1 MAVAGAARRGGL
13 VRPAGARP
21 ENLDRRGGPW
31 CCAAMPQRRAI
42 LAAALAGACA
52 GPAPRAPRPLGAEGV
67 IVAAEAWHADLC
79 LPAAAVRGGALAPFA
94 AGAPGAA
101 GFAFGFGLESWMRSD
116 RPGSAELLEA
126 LGGGPAVVSVRALAG
141 AVPPG
146 AEEQVALRLPE
157 GGTAA
162 IARFILGQVAAPVP
176 PAPASGAW
184 LLVPSRLPYS
194 LGFTCNGW
202 VMRAL
207 AEAGLPVPVAGIRLR
222 GAAMAAVRAEAARQA
237 AD

>member
-1 MAVAGAARRGGL
+1 M
-13 VRPAGARP
+13 PA
-21 ENLDRRGGPW
+21 
-31 CCAAMPQRRAI
+31 RRAI
-42 LAAALAGACA
+42 LAAALLGACTA
-52 GPAPRAPRPLGAEGV
+52 PRQPAPRLGAEALV
-67 IVAAEAWHADLC
+67 VAAEAWHTDLC
-79 LPAAAVRGGALAPFA
+79 LPAAALAGTPLSPVA
-94 AGAPGAA
+94 ARAPRARA
-101 GFAFGFGLESWMRSD
+101 FAFGFGLEAWMRTA
-116 RPGSAELLEA
+116 RPGSAEALSA

-146 AEEQVALRLPE
+146 AEEEVALRLPA

-162 IARFILGQVAAPVP
+162 IAAFVAGQVAGPLP

-194 LGFTCNGW
+194 LGFTCNTW

-222 GAAMAAVRAEAARQA
+222 GSAMAALRAEATRQA
-237 AD
+237 AA